1 MEEMTIEA
9 IKTFENAVIKHPDI
23 SREKMYILMYKML
36 GLYGWDEEQ
45 REFETYYRA
54 VCKRGKRK

>member
-1 MEEMTIEA
+1 MEEFTVEA
-9 IKTFENAVIKHPDI
+9 IKTFERSAIENPDI
-23 SREKMYILMYKML
+23 TIKLLARLMYEML
-36 GLYGWDEEQ
+36 GAYGFYKEQ

>member
-1 MEEMTIEA
+1 MEEFTIEA
-9 IKTFENAVIKHPDI
+9 IKTFECSAIENPDI
-23 SREKMYILMYKML
+23 SVKLLFRLMYEML
-36 GLYGWDEEQ
+36 GAYGFYKEQ

>member
-23 SREKMYILMYKML
+23 SREKLYILMYKML

-45 REFETYYRA
+45 R
-54 VCKRGKRK
+54 V

>member
-1 MEEMTIEA
+1 MEEFTIEA
-9 IKTFENAVIKHPDI
+9 IKTFEKCAIENPEFTVELLF
-23 SREKMYILMYKML
+23 RLMYESL
-36 GLYGWDEEQ
+36 GSYGWYENQ

>member
-1 MEEMTIEA
+1 MEEFTIEA
-9 IKTFENAVIKHPDI
+9 IKTFECSAIKNPDI
-23 SREKMYILMYKML
+23 SVKLLFRLMYEML
-36 GLYGWDEEQ
+36 GAYGFYKEQ